1 MKAIAVITN
10 FFVPG
15 LGSLAIGK
23 VFQGL
28 MQLLLIGLAALL
40 NFTVVGMIIGIPL
53 WGIAWLWGMI
63 TAATYDSSPQII
75 YQSGPSR
82 R

>member
-15 LGSLAIGK
+15 LGSLVIGK
-23 VFQGL
+23 LCQGL
-28 MQLLLIGLAALL
+28 MQLLLIGLAAIL
-40 NFTVVGMIIGIPL
+40 NFTVVGMIVGIPL

-63 TAATYDSSPQII
+63 TAATYSEPVRVV
-75 YQSGPSR
+75 YER

>member
-10 FFVPG
+10 FFIPG
-15 LGSLAIGK
+15 LGSLVIGK

-28 MQLLLIGLAALL
+28 LQLLLIGLAALF
-40 NFTVVGMIIGIPL
+40 NFTIIGAIVGIPL
-53 WGIAWLWGMI
+53 WALAWVWGMI
-63 TAATYDSSPQII
+63 TAATYREPVRVV
-75 YQSGPSR
+75 YQSEPR

>member
-10 FFVPG
+10 FFIPG
-15 LGSLAIGK
+15 LGSLVIGK
-23 VFQGL
+23 LFQGL
-28 MQLLLIGLAALL
+28 MQLLLCGLAAIL
-40 NFTVVGMIIGIPL
+40 NFTVVGMIVGIPL

-63 TAATYDSSPQII
+63 TAATYSEPTRVVYD
-75 YQSGPSR
+75 R